1 VDKTSRKNMTTE
13 LTSNNRKVITYYSRL
28 VIDILLWKWFP
39 ISTKTSSKTSPRSK
53 ITLESIKLKHVI
65 DE

>member
-1 VDKTSRKNMTTE
+1 MDKTSRKNMTTE

-39 ISTKTSSKTSPRSK
+39 VSTKTLSKISPRSK
-53 ITLESIKLKHVI
+53 FTLESIKLKHVI

>member
-1 VDKTSRKNMTTE
+1 MTTE

-39 ISTKTSSKTSPRSK
+39 VSTKTLSKTSPRSK
-53 ITLESIKLKHVI
+53 FTLESIKLKRVI